1 MRVQILHVFSRVVK
15 GWSGSVLIVL
25 ERGQQIS
32 KRLSG
37 QSRWSLVLH
46 FVLIV
51 VLDDLVGRR
60 GCFQVVLLGG
70 LTPLAQID
78 VYVQG
83 DRRFFARFLILGQCF
98 YWLGLE
104 KTVRF
109 VHRSFPF
116 AKSQVIN

>member
-1 MRVQILHVFSRVVK
+1 
-15 GWSGSVLIVL
+15 
-25 ERGQQIS
+25 
-32 KRLSG
+32 
-37 QSRWSLVLH
+37 LH

-60 GCFQVVLLGG
+60 GCFRVVLLGS

-83 DRRFFARFLILGQCF
+83 DRRFFASFLILGQWF
-98 YWLGLE
+98 YWLGLK

-109 VHRSFPF
+109 FHRSFSF